1 MSKVKKQDIVNS
13 VAEKMNC
20 SKIEAQSFLDAVLDS
35 ITKNLENGDEV
46 GLVGFGTFHV
56 QHRKERQG
64 RNPQTG
70 TPMTIPALKS
80 PAFRAGKALKE
91 SVNK

>member
-1 MSKVKKQDIVNS
+1 MKVKKQDVINK
-13 VAEKMNC
+13 VAEKMDC
-20 SKIEAQSFLDAVLDS
+20 SKIEAEHFVDAVLGTIS
-35 ITKNLENGDEV
+35 ESLVEGNEV

-70 TPMTIPALKS
+70 EPMKIAALKS
-80 PAFRAGKALKE
+80 PAFRAGKTLKE
-91 SVNK
+91 NVNK

>member
-1 MSKVKKQDIVNS
+1 MKVKKQDIVNS

-20 SKIEAQSFLDAVLDS
+20 SKVEAESFVDSVLETIS
-35 ITKNLENGDEV
+35 ENLEKGHEV

-70 TPMTIPALKS
+70 EPMKIAALKS
-80 PAFRAGKALKE
+80 PAFRAGKTLKE
-91 SVNK
+91 NVNK